1 MIMMQRKES
10 VLREKVDKYTDRIVK
25 LFRYLKEEKYE
36 QYISAQIIRSGTS
49 IGANLAESRNA
60 ESHKDFVHKLKIA
73 LKEADETKYWLEK
86 LYSGQYIDERGFNSM
101 ANDNEEIIKMLVASI
116 KTIKTKYGIE

>member
-1 MIMMQRKES
+1 MMQRKES

-86 LYSGQYIDERGFNSM
+86 LHAGEYIDDRGFASM
-101 ANDNEEIIKMLVASI
+101 IQDNEEIIKLLVASI
-116 KTIKTKYGIE
+116 KTLKQKNNLE